1 MILEKIKVL
10 KTPRLT
16 AVTKDL
22 GLHEFFSC
30 VICHLSS
37 QKKKK
42 KKIQRNSSALK
53 HAVVNN
59 NKFKMEISEN
69 GTKNRQVI

>member
-1 MILEKIKVL
+1 MNFFPVL
-10 KTPRLT
+10 
-16 AVTKDL
+16 
-22 GLHEFFSC
+22 F
-30 VICHLSS
+30 VIY
-37 QKKKK
+37 QVKKKK